1 MTISTPPE
9 MTGSHSAGQA
19 STFAPTEP
27 GTKIA
32 PMSGPMMKPIP
43 PISAWPMAAIDW
55 KLKKP
60 LYTMMSDEN
69 ESSIPPSAAIAA
81 DRPKA

>member
-1 MTISTPPE
+1 
-9 MTGSHSAGQA
+9 
-19 STFAPTEP
+19 
-27 GTKIA
+27 
-32 PMSGPMMKPIP
+32 MMKPIQ

-60 LYTMMSDEN
+60 LYTTMSDEN